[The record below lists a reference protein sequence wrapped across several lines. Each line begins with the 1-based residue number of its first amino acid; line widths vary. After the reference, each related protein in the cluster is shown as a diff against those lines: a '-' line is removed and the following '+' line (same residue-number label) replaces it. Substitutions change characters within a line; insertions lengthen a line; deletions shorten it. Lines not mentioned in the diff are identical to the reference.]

1 MCAFVAL
8 REHATVGRR
17 RLIAG
22 RNASDGR
29 TGGRADG
36 RTGERRRRGLAWLG
50 LAWLGLAWL
59 GLAWLGARLGSA
71 RLGSARHRRLALGA
85 WRLALGAHGSRLAA
99 RG

>member
-29 TGGRADG
+29 A
-36 RTGERRRRGLAWLG
+36 AAPWLG

-59 GLAWLGARLGSA
+59 GLARLGT
-71 RLGSARHRRLALGA
+71 GA
-85 WRLALGAHGSRLAA
+85 WRLGLGAWGLGLGAWGLGLGA
-99 RG
+99 

>member
-29 TGGRADG
+29 TSGTA
-36 RTGERRRRGLAWLG
+36 A
-50 LAWLGLAWL
+50 AWLGLAWL

-71 RLGSARHRRLALGA
+71 RLGTGAWGLGLGA
-85 WRLALGAHGSRLAA
+85 WGL
-99 RG
+99 